1 MTCSKLF
8 LFYIEMDVCVFLY
21 DVKINWH
28 YKRVATESTVRIQR
42 QETLF
47 AAERNH
53 GSFLEKWQ
61 RQLCSLNTTFA

>member
-28 YKRVATESTVRIQR
+28 YKRVATESAVRIQR

-47 AAERNH
+47 AA
-53 GSFLEKWQ
+53 
-61 RQLCSLNTTFA
+61 